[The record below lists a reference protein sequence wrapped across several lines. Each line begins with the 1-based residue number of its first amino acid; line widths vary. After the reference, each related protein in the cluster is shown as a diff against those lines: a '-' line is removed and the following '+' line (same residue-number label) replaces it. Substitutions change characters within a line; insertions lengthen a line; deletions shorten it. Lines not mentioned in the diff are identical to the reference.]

1 MKKNYWL
8 PGCIVS
14 LGVTLIG
21 TSPRLVKLE
30 VIPWDTVAITILYNF
45 LFSMSCWIS
54 HIYMLRNMKDVT
66 GKAARFWLMVLAVS
80 IMGIFQ
86 LPYDWVFSKVTQNIL
101 LYQDLSHRQ
110 KIELLLVRGFEF
122 SALIFLIVNYLRMIL
137 LRQRQAE
144 EIAQL
149 KETRLEASL
158 SSLKEQ
164 LSPHFLFNTLNT
176 LHSLTQEETARS
188 FIDALANVY
197 RYVLQYKNINLAT
210 LQQELELVE
219 NYLYILKTRLEDAII
234 VDMQMDQSL
243 IHTKIPPLTLQLLI
257 ENAVK
262 HNVASVS
269 RPLSIH
275 ITYEGNE
282 WLVISNNFQPKSS
295 VSTTTGN
302 GLSNIM
308 QRYRLLC
315 DKDIIIEK
323 TTTAF
328 TVKLPVIR

>member
-1 MKKNYWL
+1 M
-8 PGCIVS
+8 C
-14 LGVTLIG
+14 
-21 TSPRLVKLE
+21 
-30 VIPWDTVAITILYNF
+30 
-45 LFSMSCWIS
+45 CWIS

-66 GKAARFWLMVLAVS
+66 GKAARFWLMLLAVS
-80 IMGIFQ
+80 VMGIFQ
-86 LPYDWVFSKVTQNIL
+86 LPYDWAFSQFTDNIL
-101 LYQDLSHRQ
+101 LYQELTIRQ
-110 KIELLLVRGFEF
+110 KQELLLVRGFEF

-176 LHSLTQEETARS
+176 LHSLTQEEAARS

-210 LQQELELVE
+210 LRQELELVE
-219 NYLYILKTRLEDAII
+219 NYLYILKTRLEDAFV
-234 VDMQMDQSL
+234 VDIQIAPALLNTQ
-243 IHTKIPPLTLQLLI
+243 IPPLTLQLLI

-269 RPLSIH
+269 RPLTIQ
-275 ITYEGNE
+275 ITNEGND
-282 WLVISNNFQPKSS
+282 WIVISNNFQLKST
-295 VSTTTGN
+295 VGATTGN

-315 DKDIIIEK
+315 EMDIVIEK
-323 TTTAF
+323 TPAAF